1 MNKLP
6 LQGYRIQPDF
16 SLYLNVENQKDEIK
30 YKIICNLIKL
40 LGATAVDH
48 IRQSDLCIIEAF
60 DSSTYKIPPQVMPLK
75 LNYFIDALISFKQP
89 DFEMLQYKPQDKNK
103 KKLRK

>member
-1 MNKLP
+1 MDSE
-6 LQGYRIQPDF
+6 G
-16 SLYLNVENQKDEIK
+16 QKDEIK

-40 LGATAVDH
+40 LGATVVDH
-48 IRQSDLCIIEAF
+48 IRQSDFCIIEAL
-60 DSSTYKIPPQVMPLK
+60 DGSTFKVPPQVMPLK
-75 LNYFIDALISFKQP
+75 FSYLIDALISFKKP